1 MFYAH
6 FVLSKRGP
14 LARVWLAAHWDKKL
28 TKAHVFETSIE
39 TSVEGILQPK
49 VKMALRTSGHLL
61 LGVVRIYSRKA
72 KYLLADCNEAFVK
85 IKMAFRPGVV
95 DLPEDNRE
103 AAVAT
108 ITLPEVF
115 HDFDTTMPEIKYE
128 IIVLLFSIYF
138 VIGVLF
144 YDMATLI
151 LFNFSNIDMQSQ
163 FNLNQSRAEE
173 ITIREEFGSNPNAL
187 LGDDGFGDMGFD
199 DPEMG
204 RDMPQMDQLE
214 KSGALFG
221 DDGPSSSSQ
230 KNKDNSV
237 AQNSNLELDAP
248 LRDDGFG
255 GGDGEGLLSAENTG
269 LFEPGGLFD
278 DAPMEQPS
286 MENSTAD
293 GARVNQDLPDPLNT
307 VSNQSDDDD
316 DDDYYGD
323 MGPPSMGVPSS
334 GPSSPGSPAGAVS
347 QAAAQAASQAAASQ
361 AASQVASQAA
371 SQAENNQIS
380 QDGMT
385 NSAAALVNQPSEPK
399 RTCNHPSHFV
409 VDFPTVYWCSVM
421 PPNQDVL
428 PQQATMPMQ
437 PPMIDQT
444 TLLQNE
450 DESFALAPLEQT
462 VTHGPERT
470 IKAKRKRKLIVD
482 EVKNI
487 SGEEMKSQLSD
498 TTDIVTT
505 LDLAPPTK
513 RLMHWKESGGVEKL
527 FALPGHN
534 INSKHISKFFQKHL
548 TTKSVEN
555 QRIVLNEDAE
565 NDEEE
570 QPALNNET
578 YLILVTG
585 QLDST
590 LKRHIEE
597 DISGMPPAQRSR
609 LGLDDSGIPQIPSIN
624 DEPPAP
630 SFIQPPQQQL
640 HDSQQHFMP
649 PHPASLHDSSQFLP
663 QQPSMH
669 DQSSFFQPQLPNQPL
684 QPSNTIPPPQPQPV
698 LDIFQSQHQPP
709 LVSVFMFRIVKNIVL
724 LFIFL
729 KEEYFQVTVNSPE
742 LNNLLN
748 IKTLLLDIPSA
759 SSSMTQ
765 DSFFHSPGL
774 PQQPL
779 LLDQQQLNQQQYQQH
794 EQQLQQHEQ
803 QLQLQ
808 QQQLQHEQ
816 QLQQQHELQQLQ
828 QQQLQQEQL
837 QQEQLQQEQ
846 LQQEQLQQEQLQQ
859 QPPQIPL
866 EETHPQ
872 NYHDDDDDDIYG
884 APASVGPP
892 EEQAAD
898 ETYEQYEERV
908 LNKRTAHMLTIVK
921 NKFFHDDKIIFKD
934 LVQNNKRKMVA
945 QKFYTFLVLKK
956 QQICELY
963 QEEPFGD
970 LIITQ
975 GADYEKVL

>member
-115 HDFDTTMPEIKYE
+115 HDFDTTMPEI
-128 IIVLLFSIYF
+128 
-138 VIGVLF
+138 
-144 YDMATLI
+144 
-151 LFNFSNIDMQSQ
+151 NNIDMQSQ

-385 NSAAALVNQPSEPK
+385 NSAAALVNQPSG
-399 RTCNHPSHFV
+399 
-409 VDFPTVYWCSVM
+409 SVM

-570 QPALNNET
+570 QPALNVNEEQELLGEPEKQRNYSMQDQAT
-578 YLILVTG
+578 PDVTG

>member
-115 HDFDTTMPEIKYE
+115 HDFDTTMPEI
-128 IIVLLFSIYF
+128 
-138 VIGVLF
+138 
-144 YDMATLI
+144 
-151 LFNFSNIDMQSQ
+151 NNIDMQSQ

-385 NSAAALVNQPSEPK
+385 NSAAALVNQPSG
-399 RTCNHPSHFV
+399 
-409 VDFPTVYWCSVM
+409 SVM

-570 QPALNNET
+570 QPALNVNEEQELLGEPEKQRNYSMQDQAT
-578 YLILVTG
+578 PDVTG

-709 LVSVFMFRIVKNIVL
+709 
-724 LFIFL
+724 
-729 KEEYFQVTVNSPE
+729 
-742 LNNLLN
+742 
-748 IKTLLLDIPSA
+748 LDIPSA

>member
-115 HDFDTTMPEIKYE
+115 HDFDTTMPEI
-128 IIVLLFSIYF
+128 
-138 VIGVLF
+138 
-144 YDMATLI
+144 
-151 LFNFSNIDMQSQ
+151 NNIDMQSQ

-385 NSAAALVNQPSEPK
+385 NSAAALVNQPSG
-399 RTCNHPSHFV
+399 
-409 VDFPTVYWCSVM
+409 SVM

-570 QPALNNET
+570 QPALNVNEEQELLGEPEKQRNYSMQDQAT
-578 YLILVTG
+578 PDVTG

-709 LVSVFMFRIVKNIVL
+709 LVSVFMFRI
-724 LFIFL
+724 
-729 KEEYFQVTVNSPE
+729 
-742 LNNLLN
+742 
-748 IKTLLLDIPSA
+748 DIPSA